1 MLGGLVLWTS
11 HLLWSLDWIQAPKIM
26 NNLEHTNPEFLHEQ
40 GDDKKNLIQ
49 NIHRNLKNKL
59 GEDKLATLASQSQI
73 VN

>member
-1 MLGGLVLWTS
+1 
-11 HLLWSLDWIQAPKIM
+11 M

-59 GEDKLATLASQSQI
+59 GEDQIATLASQSQMA
-73 VN
+73 N

>member
-1 MLGGLVLWTS
+1 
-11 HLLWSLDWIQAPKIM
+11 M

-59 GEDKLATLASQSQI
+59 GENQLATLASQSTI
-73 VN
+73 NNKKERNGSVFPGFR